1 MSYNCLRGAYE
12 KLKLVLCISKAPL
25 WHPWGS
31 AKALLTRTQTKQ
43 SFVLPHLFSSPV
55 SIFLIRVFH
64 FFTHVCRS
72 SGPPSYLR
80 SCFWVRVSSLC
91 LSVITLLTVFCFMRG
106 TQRITAHIVTLVWIL
121 SDTMNTTFR
130 RTRRRTYIMMK
141 LNQSSMRR
149 RIRGALEMT

>member
-1 MSYNCLRGAYE
+1 MHLEGTSMTPLRLGQGSLDTNTNE
-12 KLKLVLCISKAPL
+12 TVL
-25 WHPWGS
+25 
-31 AKALLTRTQTKQ
+31 R
-43 SFVLPHLFSSPV
+43 SSP
-55 SIFLIRVFH
+55 SFFLSSVYISHLCFSL
-64 FFTHVCRS
+64 FTHVCRS

-106 TQRITAHIVTLVWIL
+106 TQRITDQIVTLAWIL
-121 SDTMNTTFR
+121 SDTMKTTFR